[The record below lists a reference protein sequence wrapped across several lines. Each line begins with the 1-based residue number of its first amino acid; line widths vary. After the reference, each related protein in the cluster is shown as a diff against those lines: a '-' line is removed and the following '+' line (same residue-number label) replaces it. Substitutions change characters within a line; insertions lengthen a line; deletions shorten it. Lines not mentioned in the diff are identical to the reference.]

1 MPDSSKSQITK
12 KNPGSL
18 STDLFE
24 DVRHLIEKTR
34 DKVASSVNA
43 EITFL
48 YWQIGQRIQTE
59 ILKGNR
65 ADYGKEILA
74 TLSQQLTQEFGTGFS
89 YSALT
94 RMVKFSQAFSDQQIV
109 ATLSQVLSWSHFRE
123 LLPLEK
129 ELQREFYAEMCRLER
144 WSVRTL
150 RKKIDSMLYERTAL
164 SKKPSELAEKE
175 LQTLRNQDQLS
186 PNLVFRDPYF
196 LEFLGLNDH
205 YLEKDLE
212 DAILRD
218 MEKFLMELGAGFA
231 FIARQKRI
239 QIDSDDFYLDLLFYN
254 RRLRQKLSATPDLSG
269 TVLPYVLFRTQR

>member
-164 SKKPSELAEKE
+164 SK
-175 LQTLRNQDQLS
+175 
-186 PNLVFRDPYF
+186 
-196 LEFLGLNDH
+196 
-205 YLEKDLE
+205 
-212 DAILRD
+212 
-218 MEKFLMELGAGFA
+218 
-231 FIARQKRI
+231 
-239 QIDSDDFYLDLLFYN
+239 N
-254 RRLRQKLSATPDLSG
+254 RAS
-269 TVLPYVLFRTQR
+269 